1 MATKKKTPQQV
12 GKDFEDHLQA
22 AMKIL
27 QQKHKFTFIRLYDSH
42 SAGSLL
48 PAQPGDFCG
57 VANGRGFL
65 MEAKSSA
72 KENTLHHNKTLLS
85 NNMDDKQA
93 AAMKVWHRAGAMV
106 LVPFLAQ
113 ETGVVEFWSGK
124 YIADIYTTPR
134 ARPDKEEGLLGESPN
149 WHKDTLFEALKMI
162 LIEDNDNG

>member
-27 QQKHKFTFIRLYDSH
+27 QQKHRFTFIRLYDSH

-57 VANGRGFL
+57 VAQGRGFL

-93 AAMKVWHRAGAMV
+93 AAMKVWHRAGSIV

-134 ARPDKEEGLLGESPN
+134 ARPEAGVGVTLTVPN
-149 WHKDTLFEALKMI
+149 WHKDTLYTALKTL
-162 LIEDNDNG
+162 LIDKV